1 MLMSE
6 RNLILSFTTR
16 HAHIVHTLE
25 YVMRQ
30 IRTHGCD
37 IMIQWMIKKT
47 IKVMGTVYV
56 ILDSFL
62 KNEGGP
68 ILGIQIDDDFDSMD
82 RKELCKYIE
91 EKFGWKENEFWNLE
105 STQKIRVCCQIARDN
120 NFVSLTKD
128 EER

>member
-1 MLMSE
+1 
-6 RNLILSFTTR
+6 
-16 HAHIVHTLE
+16 
-25 YVMRQ
+25 
-30 IRTHGCD
+30 
-37 IMIQWMIKKT
+37 MIQWMIKKT

-68 ILGIQIDDDFDSMD
+68 ILGIQIDDDFDNMD

-91 EKFGWKENEFWNLE
+91 AKFGWKENQFWNLE